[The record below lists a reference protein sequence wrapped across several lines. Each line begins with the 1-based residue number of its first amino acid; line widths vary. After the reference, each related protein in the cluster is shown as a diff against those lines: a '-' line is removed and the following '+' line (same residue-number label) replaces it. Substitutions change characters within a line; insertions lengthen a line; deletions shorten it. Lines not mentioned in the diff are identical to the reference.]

1 MKKALLLTTIG
12 LILFVAGSNAQPNV
26 FNPADPIT
34 AYNSSSPPSTNWNNI
49 QKWVVTNRN
58 LGWSGGTS
66 SYKSYHF
73 NGISFRVKFPKTYA
87 HNVNDGKK
95 YPVMIFWHGAGEKGT
110 IYDNELQLLH
120 GGELFRNRVDNG
132 QFDGYLIYPQNTNG
146 FFGNTYYA
154 PMMQVLDSMAKY
166 VKLDVD
172 RVFACGLSAGGSAT
186 FEVTAGYP
194 HRITKAAPS
203 AAAAT
208 GLIPYIPQFVHIPI
222 WFATGGLDTNPT
234 PFMAELTYD
243 SLKNRGA
250 DVAWTLYPNQGHFV
264 WYTHWQEAAFVPYM
278 NDMHKANPLVY
289 FQQNL
294 FCPDSP
300 TNARLG
306 ISAGFVEYEWQVN
319 TGSGYNNIPGAT
331 SNEYIA
337 TSYGTYRVRFRRVA
351 GGPWS
356 EYSPKPVTV
365 GPKTTTITPDPTVK
379 GMRSKVLP
387 APDGSTTVPLRLPQG
402 FVGYEYWRVSDNTL
416 VGTDSVFEAAPGTY
430 KARVKE
436 KFGCN
441 AFFSNDF
448 TVIPANGPNKPDAAK
463 NLTAASVNQSSIQLD
478 WSDNPNAAFNET
490 GFEIYRSTTSG
501 GPYTLVHITGPN
513 VLQYL
518 DAGLASG
525 TTFFYIV
532 RAVNNTAAAPANSNE
547 ATAKTQIDNKPPT
560 APGNLRTTLAGRF
573 SVTLEW
579 DPSTDDASVSK
590 YDIYMNNAKLF
601 TTDQTSFVINELDSF
616 QRYNFFVR
624 AKDPTGNLSP
634 ASNQVTVVTKM
645 QGQFYKYYHGAYTQV
660 PDFEELVP
668 VKIGNTAGYDI
679 SVRTQNDNFAFMW
692 QGYIKVPTTS
702 TYTFE
707 TCSND
712 GSKAYI
718 NMPYSYTA
726 TPTISNDFLRSNV
739 TCVTASMALVAGVQ
753 YPITITYFEA
763 TGTNQA
769 MEFYWRNTSGLSR
782 QQVPTS
788 AFSDAFTPSGSA
800 PTAPSALNANA
811 TGFDRI
817 ALAWTDN
824 STNETGFEVVRSTS
838 SGGTYVNIGTTA
850 AGVNNF
856 IDSGCNAST
865 TYWYKVRAIGTTGE
879 SAFSAAVSA
888 TTQALPPAPAAPTL
902 LALNVGSS
910 SVINLT
916 WNDNSNNETVFEIY
930 RSTNNNSN
938 FRLITTVPGGI
949 GVQKV
954 HIDAGLFANVRYY
967 YKVRAVGIGGSS
979 AYSNEANA
987 KTLNTI
993 PVVQDV
999 LDFTARHSVEFRL
1012 QMTATDPDGDVLTFT
1027 SDNLPPFAT
1036 IQHGTNGTA
1045 ELVVNAGFG
1054 DQGGYVINIYVAD
1067 GNGGG
1072 DTTYLNMLVN
1082 ENFPPTLNPVSNVS
1096 VNEGATTSVNLVAN
1110 DMENPSFIGW
1120 TFTDLPS
1127 FASFSHNGSGGGT
1140 LQLNPGYAASGV
1152 YNVSVMVD
1160 DGFGAWVIRNFTITV
1175 NEKDPNE
1182 KILVSIRN
1190 ATTAPAPWNNMG
1202 SQSIAAL
1209 KNTDGTTTA
1218 VGAAVQNSW
1227 QFNLA
1232 DLGGQTGDNSGVYPD
1247 AVMKDG
1253 IHWGY
1258 FLGNNSVDN
1267 SILNI
1272 TGLNPARKYSI
1283 VFFGSTTFN
1292 LYPDNGTTTYQVGA
1306 QSVALGVQN
1315 NTTNKVTLTD
1325 LAPNASGTIAVTM
1338 IGDPNVNLG
1347 GWLNAFEIVN
1357 QYDDGTVP
1365 VKPTN
1370 LTGEFVEHQG
1380 SVLNWTD
1387 VAYNELRYK
1396 VYRATNINGPYT
1408 LLNPG
1413 ANNVNATTYSDA
1425 TAVPVTQYYYFVRAS
1440 NGLGDSQPSDTVS
1453 VLTGNNS
1460 PLINGLDNI
1469 FVKTES
1475 SVNEPFTVT
1484 DNAGDIVTV
1493 TAPQLPAFVTLQS
1506 LGGSNYQLV
1515 ANPGKEYIGVHSV
1528 TILATDNKGGSTSQQ
1543 ITVQVADKRTRSFYV
1558 NFGTDGRPAGAP
1570 WNEFLG
1576 FAYAGR
1582 QLLNLKDEAGANST
1596 INMRTDSSWSNIFDQ
1611 GYITG
1616 NNTGVYV
1623 DSALITGVLSD
1634 HTTGRRITFTGL
1646 TPGKKYNVAFIG
1658 SANNG
1663 LTANATYSTI
1673 IGGGSGTTAAF
1684 NARYNT
1690 HNVAY
1695 LNELT
1700 PNGSNTIQVAA
1711 TKQSGSQFMYLSA
1724 IVLEEYTDTVPL
1736 MNPIHLYVEPR
1747 DKNAIR
1753 IVWADRG
1760 LDETGYEVYR
1770 ATAAAGPWT
1779 LVTTTGANVTTYTN
1793 TGLTANTKY
1802 WYRVRAR
1809 KTGSPN
1815 IFSEYSNTEAT
1826 ITPKSIAYVNLTF
1839 TYPASTPWNNTNVN
1853 PDAGKSF
1860 PDLKNDLNQS
1870 TGITM
1875 TITAPM
1881 NGQNDMGMQS
1891 GGAGVFPD
1899 AVMRSCYWTD
1909 RTQLAQ
1915 FKLTGL
1921 NHSKRYRIG
1930 FFGSIGPGWDG
1941 FYNAK
1946 YTIGNRSVYLNSY
1959 RNDSEV
1965 SYIGDVKPDDNGE
1978 VFLNISTTADAAFGF
1993 HTAIVI
1999 QSYDDAVGG
2008 VVPNSPNPGD
2018 GGFGEGVDGRLIT
2031 AAQPAGAEIADGI
2044 AGNVRMLAYPN
2055 PFTENLKIDFNNPS
2069 ATNKVTVDIIDLAG
2083 RLVFRKDAGRV
2094 PAGPNTLR
2102 LNIGNSALTPGVYMV
2117 RLNIN
2122 GETVHT
2128 SKLIKARK

>member
-12 LILFVAGSNAQPNV
+12 LILFVAGSNAQSNV
-26 FNPADPIT
+26 FNPADPIV
-34 AYNSSSPPSTNWNNI
+34 AYNSASPPSTNWNNV

-58 LGWSGGTS
+58 LGWTTS

-87 HNVNDGKK
+87 HNVADGKK

-120 GGELFRNRVDNG
+120 GGELFRDRVDNG
-132 QFDGYLIYPQNTNG
+132 EFDGYLIYPQNTNG
-146 FFGNTYYA
+146 YFGNTYYA

-186 FEVTAGYP
+186 FEVTSGYP
-194 HRITKAAPS
+194 TRITKAAPS

-234 PFMAELTYD
+234 PFMAQQTYD
-243 SLKNRGA
+243 SLVGRGA
-250 DVAWTLYPNQGHFV
+250 DVQWTLYPDQGHFC
-264 WYTHWQEAAFVPYM
+264 WYSHWQEANFVTYM

-289 FQQNL
+289 FQRNL

-306 ISAGFVEYEWQVN
+306 ISAGFVAYEWQRN
-319 TGSGYNNIPGAT
+319 TGSGFVTIAGAT

-337 TSYGTYRVRFRRVA
+337 TIYGTYRVRFKRTA
-351 GGPWS
+351 SGNWS
-356 EYSPKPVTV
+356 DWSPKPVTV

-387 APDGSTTVPLRLPQG
+387 APDGSTTVPLRLTQG

-416 VGTDSVFEAAPGTY
+416 VATDSVFEAAPGTY

-441 AFFSNDF
+441 AFFSNNF
-448 TVIPANGPNKPDAAK
+448 VVIPANGPNKPDPAK
-463 NLTAASVNQSSIQLD
+463 NLTAVAVNQSSIQLN

-490 GFEIYRSTTSG
+490 GFEIYRATQAG
-501 GPYTLVHITGPN
+501 GPYTLINIAATN
-513 VLQYL
+513 VLQYADNNL
-518 DAGLASG
+518 PSG
-525 TTFFYIV
+525 TTFYYIV

-547 ATAKTQIDNKPPT
+547 VSAKTTLDNKPPT
-560 APGNLRTTLAGRF
+560 APGNLRATLAGRF

-579 DPSTDDASVSK
+579 DASTDDASVSK
-590 YDIYMNNAKLF
+590 YDIYVNNAKLF

-634 ASNQVTVVTKM
+634 ASNQITVLTKM
-645 QGQFYKYYHGAYTQV
+645 QGMFYDFYPGAVTQL
-660 PDFEELVP
+660 PDFATLTP
-668 VKIGNTAGYDI
+668 TKYGNTAGIDP
-679 SVRTQNDNFAFMW
+679 SVRTQTDNYSFMW

-718 NMPYSYTA
+718 NMPYSHTA
-726 TPTISNDFLRSNV
+726 TATISNDFLRSGV
-739 TCVTASMALVAGVQ
+739 TCVSASMALIAGVQ

-763 TGTNQA
+763 TGTNEA
-769 MEFYWRNTSGLSR
+769 IELYWRNTSGLAR
-782 QQVPTS
+782 QLVPTS
-788 AFSDAFTPSGSA
+788 AYSDTYTPSGSA
-800 PTAPSALNANA
+800 PTAPSALSASA

-817 ALAWTDN
+817 SLTWADN
-824 STNETGFEVVRSTS
+824 STNESGFEVVRSTT
-838 SGGTYVNIGTTA
+838 SGGTYVNVGTTG

-856 IDSGCNAST
+856 IDSGRNAST
-865 TYWYKVRAIGTTGE
+865 QYWYKVRAVGTTGE
-879 SAFSAAVSA
+879 SAFSTAVSA
-888 TTQALPPAPAAPTL
+888 TTQALPAAPAAPTL
-902 LALNVGSS
+902 LVLNASS
-910 SVINLT
+910 SSLINLT
-916 WNDNSNNETVFEIY
+916 WNDNSSNETSFEIY
-930 RSTNNNSN
+930 RSTNNNTN
-938 FRLITTVPGGI
+938 FRLITTVAGGS
-949 GVQKV
+949 GSPKV
-954 HIDAGLFANVRYY
+954 YADAGLFANVRYY
-967 YKVRAVGIGGSS
+967 YKVRAIGAGGASS
-979 AYSNEANA
+979 YTNEANG
-987 KTLNTI
+987 KTFNTI

-1012 QMTATDPDGDVLTFT
+1012 QMTATDPDGDVLTFS
-1027 SDNLPPFAT
+1027 SDNLPSFAT
-1036 IQHGTNGTA
+1036 IQPGTNGSA

-1054 DQGGYVINIYVAD
+1054 DQGGYVINIYVSD
-1067 GNGGG
+1067 GNGGA

-1082 ENFPPTLNPVSNVS
+1082 ENFPPTLNAISNVS

-1110 DMENPSFIGW
+1110 DMENPNFIGW
-1120 TFTDLPS
+1120 TFTGLPS
-1127 FASFSHNGSGGGT
+1127 FATFSHNGHGGGT
-1140 LQLNPGYAASGV
+1140 LLLKPGYAASGA

-1160 DGFGAWVIRNFTITV
+1160 DGFGAWFIRNFTITV

-1182 KILVSIRN
+1182 KILVSIKN

-1202 SQSIAAL
+1202 SQSVTSL
-1209 KNTDGTTTA
+1209 KNTDGTTTT

-1232 DLGGQTGDNSGVYPD
+1232 DLGGQTGDNSGIYPD

-1267 SILNI
+1267 STLNI
-1272 TGLNPARKYSI
+1272 TGLNPARRYSL
-1283 VFFGSTTFN
+1283 VFFGSTTYN
-1292 LYPDNGTTTYQVGA
+1292 LYPDNGTTTYQVGS
-1306 QSVALGVQN
+1306 QSAALGVQN

-1325 LAPNASGTIAVTM
+1325 IAPNASGTIAVTM

-1347 GWLNAFEIVN
+1347 GWLNAFEIIN

-1370 LTGEFVEHQG
+1370 LTGVFVEHQG

-1413 ANNVNATTYSDA
+1413 ANNVNATSYSDA

-1440 NGLGDSQPSDTVS
+1440 NGLGDSAPSDTVA

-1469 FVKTES
+1469 FVKTENT
-1475 SVNEPFTVT
+1475 VNEAFTVT
-1484 DNAGDIVTV
+1484 DNAGDVVTV
-1493 TAPQLPAFVTLQS
+1493 TAPELPAFVTLQS
-1506 LGGSNYQLV
+1506 LGGSNYQLSAV
-1515 ANPGKEYIGVHSV
+1515 PGKEYIGVHSL
-1528 TILATDNKGGSTSQQ
+1528 TIVAKDNKGGSTSKT

-1558 NFGTDGRPAGAP
+1558 NFGSDGRPAGAP

-1582 QLLNLKDEAGANST
+1582 QLLSLKDEAGVTST
-1596 INMRTDSSWSNIFDQ
+1596 INIRTDSSWANIYEQ

-1616 NNTGVYV
+1616 NNTGAYV
-1623 DSALITGVLSD
+1623 DSALITGILSD

-1646 TPGKKYNVAFIG
+1646 NPAKKYNVAFIG

-1663 LTANATYSTI
+1663 LTANATYTAI
-1673 IGGGSGTTAAF
+1673 VGGTATTNAL

-1690 HNVAY
+1690 HGVAY
-1695 LNELT
+1695 LTKLT

-1711 TKQSGSQFMYLSA
+1711 TKQSGSGFMYLSA
-1724 IVLEEYTDTVPL
+1724 IVLEEFTDTVPL
-1736 MNPIHLYVEPR
+1736 MNPIFLHVEPK
-1747 DKNAIR
+1747 DKNSVSLI
-1753 IVWADRG
+1753 WADRG
-1760 LDETGYEVYR
+1760 FDETGYEIYR

-1779 LVTTTGANVTTYTN
+1779 LVTTTGSNVTTYTN

-1802 WYRVRAR
+1802 WYRVRGK
-1809 KTGSPN
+1809 KTTTTTVY
-1815 IFSEYSNTEAT
+1815 SEYSNTDAT
-1826 ITPKSIAYVNLTF
+1826 ITPKSIVYVNLTF
-1839 TYPASTPWNNTNVN
+1839 TYPATSPWNNTNVN
-1853 PDAGKSF
+1853 PDEGKTF
-1860 PDLKNDLNQS
+1860 PDLKNDASQS

-1891 GGAGVFPD
+1891 GGAGIFPD

-1909 RTQLAQ
+1909 RTQQAQ
-1915 FKLTGL
+1915 YKLTGL

-1941 FYNAK
+1941 FYNAR

-1965 SYIGDVKPDDNGE
+1965 AYIGDVKPDENGE
-1978 VFLNISTTADAAFGF
+1978 VFLNFSTTADAAFGF
-1993 HTAIVI
+1993 HTALVI
-1999 QSYDDAVGG
+1999 QSYDDATGGG
-2008 VVPNSPNPGD
+2008 VLNRAMISD
-2018 GGFGEGVDGRLIT
+2018 GEIT
-2031 AAQPAGAEIADGI
+2031 EEKVVTFDEAAGARIADEI
-2044 AGNVRMLAYPN
+2044 TGNVRVLAYPN
-2055 PFTENLKIDFNNPS
+2055 PFSANLKIDFNNSS
-2069 ATNKVTVDIIDLAG
+2069 ASNNVSVDIIDLAG

-2094 PAGPNTLR
+2094 PAGMNTLR
-2102 LNIGNSALTPGVYMV
+2102 LDIANSALTPGMYMV
-2117 RLNIN
+2117 KLNIN
-2122 GETVHT
+2122 GKAVYT

>member
-1 MKKALLLTTIG
+1 MYMKKALLLTTIG
-12 LILFVAGSNAQPNV
+12 LVLFVAGSNAQPNI

-34 AYNSSSPPSTNWNNI
+34 PYNSASPPSTNWGNV
-49 QKWVVTNRN
+49 QKWVVTSRN
-58 LGWSGGTS
+58 LGWSTS

-87 HNVNDGKK
+87 HNVADGKK
-95 YPVMIFWHGAGEKGT
+95 YPVMLFWHGAGEKGT

-120 GGELFRNRVDNG
+120 GGELFRDRVDNG
-132 QFDGYLIYPQNTNG
+132 EFDGFLVYPQNTNG

-154 PMMQVLDSMAKY
+154 PMIQMLDSLAKY
-166 VKLDVD
+166 CKLDVD
-172 RVFACGLSAGGSAT
+172 RVFTDGLSAGGSAT
-186 FEVTAGYP
+186 FEITAGFP
-194 HRITKAAPS
+194 QRITKAAPS

-208 GLIPYIPQFVHIPI
+208 GLIPYIPQFIHIPI
-222 WFATGGLDTNPT
+222 WFATGGLDTNPS
-234 PFMAELTYD
+234 PYLAQQMYD
-243 SLKNRGA
+243 SLNNRGA
-250 DVAWTLYPNQGHFV
+250 DVIWTLYPNQGHFV
-264 WYTHWQEAAFVPYM
+264 WYTHWFEAGFVPYM

-306 ISAGFVEYEWQVN
+306 ISAGFFAYEWQVN
-319 TGSGYNNIPGAT
+319 TGSGYTNIPGAT
-331 SNEYIA
+331 SNEYVA
-337 TSYGTYRVRFRRVA
+337 TSYGTYRVRFKRIST
-351 GGPWS
+351 GDWS
-356 EYSPKPVTV
+356 EYSPKPVVV

-379 GMRSKVLP
+379 GLRSKVLP

-448 TVIPANGPNKPDAAK
+448 IVIPANGPNKPDAAK
-463 NLTAASVNQSSIQLD
+463 NLTAFAVNQSSIQLD
-478 WSDNPNAAFNET
+478 WSDNPNPAFNET
-490 GFEIYRSTTSG
+490 GFEIYRGTASG
-501 GPYTLVHITGPN
+501 GPYTLIAITAAN
-513 VLQYL
+513 VLTYL
-518 DAGLASG
+518 DNNLPSN
-525 TTFFYIV
+525 TTYFYLV

-547 ATAKTQIDNKPPT
+547 ANAKTQADNTPPT

-579 DPSTDDASVSK
+579 DASTDDASVSK
-590 YDIYMNNAKLF
+590 YDIYVNNVKLF
-601 TTDQTSFVINELDSF
+601 TTDQTSFIVNELDSF
-616 QRYNFFVR
+616 QRYNFHVR

-634 ASNQVTVVTKM
+634 ASNQISVVTKM
-645 QGQFYKYYHGAYTQV
+645 QGMFYKYYNGAYTQV
-660 PDFEELVP
+660 PDFATLTP
-668 VKIGNTAGYDI
+668 AKSGNTAGLDA
-679 SVRTQNDNFAFMW
+679 SVRTQNDNYAFIW
-692 QGYIKVPTTS
+692 RGYIKVPTTS

-718 NMPYSYTA
+718 NMPYSHTA
-726 TPTISNDFLRSNV
+726 TATVTNDFLRSNV
-739 TCVTASMALVAGVQ
+739 TCQSGSIALVAGVQ

-763 TGTNQA
+763 TGNNEA
-769 MEFYWRNTSGLSR
+769 IELYWRNTSLLLR
-782 QQVPTS
+782 QLVPTS
-788 AFSDAFTPSGSA
+788 AYTESFTPSGTA
-800 PTAPSALNANA
+800 PTAPSGLNANA
-811 TGFDRI
+811 TGYDRI

-824 STNETGFEVVRSTS
+824 SNNESGFEVVRSTAS
-838 SGGTYVNIGTTA
+838 NGTYVNIGTTG

-856 IDSGCNAST
+856 IDSGRNAST
-865 TYWYKVRAIGTTGE
+865 TYWYKVRAIGATGE

-916 WNDNSNNETVFEIY
+916 WNDNSNNETAFEIY

-938 FRLITTVPGGI
+938 FRLITTVGGGI

-954 HIDAGLFANVRYY
+954 YIDAGLFANVRYY
-967 YKVRAVGIGGSS
+967 YKVRAVGVGGAS

-993 PVVQDV
+993 PDVQDV
-999 LDFTARHSVEFRL
+999 FDFTARHSVEFRL
-1012 QMTATDPDGDVLTFT
+1012 QLTATDPDGDVLTFT

-1036 IQHGTNGTA
+1036 IEPGTNGTA

-1054 DQGGYVINIYVAD
+1054 DQGGYVINIYVED

-1082 ENFPPTLNPVSNVS
+1082 ENFPPTLDAIANVA

-1110 DMENPSFIGW
+1110 DMENPAFIGW
-1120 TFTDLPS
+1120 TFTGLPS
-1127 FASFSHNGSGGGT
+1127 FASFSHNGHGGGT
-1140 LQLNPGYAASGV
+1140 LQLNPGYAASGT

-1182 KILVSIRN
+1182 KILVSIKN
-1190 ATTAPAPWNNMG
+1190 ATTAPDPWNNMG
-1202 SQSIAAL
+1202 SQSISAL
-1209 KNTDGTTTA
+1209 KNTDGTATT

-1232 DLGGQTGDNSGVYPD
+1232 NLGGQTGDDSGVYPD

-1258 FLGNNSVDN
+1258 FLGNNTVDN

-1272 TGLNPARKYSI
+1272 TGLNPARKYTL
-1283 VFFGSTTFN
+1283 VFFGSSTYN

-1306 QSVALGVQN
+1306 QSVSLGVQN
-1315 NTTNKVTLTD
+1315 NTTNKVSLTD
-1325 LAPNASGTIAVTM
+1325 ISPNGSGVISVQM
-1338 IGDPNVNLG
+1338 IGDPHPDLG

-1357 QYDDGTVP
+1357 QYNDGTVP
-1365 VKPTN
+1365 VRPTN
-1370 LTGEFVEHQG
+1370 LTGVFVEHQG

-1413 ANNVNATTYSDA
+1413 ANNVNATSYSDA
-1425 TAVPVTQYYYFVRAS
+1425 TAVPVTQYYYYVVAS

-1475 SVNEPFTVT
+1475 TVNEPFTVT
-1484 DNAGDIVTV
+1484 DNAGDVVTV
-1493 TAPQLPAFVTLQS
+1493 TAPELPPFVTLQS

-1515 ANPGKEYIGVHSV
+1515 ATPGKEYLGIHNI
-1528 TILATDNKGGSTSQQ
+1528 TILAKDNKGGSNSKT

-1558 NFGTDGRPAGAP
+1558 NFGSDGRPAGAP

-1576 FAYAGR
+1576 FAYAGK
-1582 QLLNLKDEAGANST
+1582 QLLNLKDEAGVTST
-1596 INMRTDSSWSNIFDQ
+1596 ISIRTDSSWANIYEQ

-1616 NNTGVYV
+1616 NNNGVYS

-1634 HTTGRRITFTGL
+1634 HTTGRRISFTGL
-1646 TPGKKYNVAFIG
+1646 NPAKKYNVAFIG

-1663 LTANATYSTI
+1663 LTASADYSVI
-1673 IGGGSGTTAAF
+1673 IGGSSTASL

-1690 HNVAY
+1690 HRVAY
-1695 LNELT
+1695 LNGLT

-1711 TKQSGSQFMYLSA
+1711 TKQAGSQFMYLSA
-1724 IVLEEYTDTVPL
+1724 VVLEEYTDTVPV

-1747 DKNAIR
+1747 DKNSTVL
-1753 IVWADRG
+1753 VWADRATN
-1760 LDETGYEVYR
+1760 ENGYEVYR

-1779 LVTTTGANVTTYTN
+1779 LVTTTGTGVTTYTN
-1793 TGLTANTKY
+1793 TSLTANTKY

-1809 KTGSPN
+1809 RNTGPT
-1815 IFSEYSNTEAT
+1815 FSEYSNTEAT
-1826 ITPKSIAYVNLTF
+1826 ITPKSIVYVNLTF

-1860 PDLKNDLNQS
+1860 PDLQNDVSQS

-1875 TITAPM
+1875 TITAAF
-1881 NGQNDMGMQS
+1881 NGQNDAGMQS

-1909 RTQLAQ
+1909 RLQNAQ

-1941 FYNAK
+1941 NFNAK
-1946 YTIGNRSVYLNSY
+1946 YSIGGRSVYLNSY
-1959 RNDSEV
+1959 RNDTEV

-1978 VFLNISTTADAAFGF
+1978 VLLNVSTTADAAFGF
-1993 HTAIVI
+1993 TTAIVI

-2008 VVPNSPNPGD
+2008 IVLNEPPPFEGGVVNVTDEKS
-2018 GGFGEGVDGRLIT
+2018 IH
-2031 AAQPAGAEIADGI
+2031 AAQPAGAEIAED
-2044 AGNVRMLAYPN
+2044 ANARVRMLAYPN
-2055 PFTENLKIDFNNPS
+2055 PFSDNLKIDFNNSS
-2069 ATNKVTVDIIDLAG
+2069 AANNVSVDIVDLAG

-2094 PAGPNTLR
+2094 PAGMNTLR
-2102 LNIGNSALTPGVYMV
+2102 LDISNSAFAPGMYMV

-2122 GETVHT
+2122 GKAVHT
-2128 SKLIKARK
+2128 AKLIKARK